1 MIYESCV
8 PYSAVMCKSNL
19 CVFVFQRKEKN
30 SLSPSS
36 LLTSNFLL
44 LFTSFFSLVCDS
56 VLEKVWNE
64 ALERTLINGDLLIIK
79 CEKKE
84 IIIIKKKEN
93 KKQ

>member
-1 MIYESCV
+1 M
-8 PYSAVMCKSNL
+8 
-19 CVFVFQRKEKN
+19 
-30 SLSPSS
+30 
-36 LLTSNFLL
+36 
-44 LFTSFFSLVCDS
+44 CDS

-84 IIIIKKKEN
+84 IIIIKKKRKKEN